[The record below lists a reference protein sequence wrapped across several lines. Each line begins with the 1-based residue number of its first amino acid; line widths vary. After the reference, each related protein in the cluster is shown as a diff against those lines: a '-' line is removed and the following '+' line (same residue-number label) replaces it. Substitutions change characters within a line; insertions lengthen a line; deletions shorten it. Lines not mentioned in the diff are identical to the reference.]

1 MWKKFTSLLLL
12 SVICVSTWY
21 ASVADYKNSDSI
33 AEYKTYL
40 EKRADA
46 LLSDK
51 LLWEKID
58 ILVKIKSLLQAYE
71 EQSDISD
78 MDIKKINFLYALQA
92 YIQEDMGMKTGITV
106 RIIDDAR
113 CQDCMTDEMT
123 QQLQALPFLK
133 EASFTVEDFSDT
145 GTKQYMK
152 ENGITHLPA
161 FIFDTNEIEDD
172 NQIVPYL
179 WKLPD
184 GNYSLAAGAN
194 FDPFTERSERGFKM
208 ISQDVIDELLEWA
221 HLYEGKKAEILWIE
235 YSDMECPFCA
245 RLHNDEVFEKLMKEY
260 WDTLSYSMQHFPLA
274 FHTNALDA
282 AQALECIAEREKSA
296 YYPVIKQS
304 FETYSSNNFSLSGLY
319 EIAESQ
325 GIEKKDVQECVN
337 NNTYKQKV
345 EDQMLRWQT
354 LFGITGTPGNV
365 LINTKT
371 GEYTTISGAYPYEYF
386 KEVIDSLSK

>member
-1 MWKKFTSLLLL
+1 MWKKIISLFLL

-40 EKRADA
+40 EKRAGT

-71 EQSDISD
+71 GRSNISD
-78 MDIKKINFLYALQA
+78 MDIKRINFLYALQA

-123 QQLQALPFLK
+123 RQLQAFPFLK

-172 NQIVPYL
+172 NEIVPYL
-179 WKLPD
+179 WELPD

-208 ISQDVIDELLEWA
+208 ISQDVIDELLDWA
-221 HLYEGKKAEILWIE
+221 HLYEGKKSEILWIE
-235 YSDMECPFCA
+235 YSDMECSFCA
-245 RLHNDEVFEKLMKEY
+245 RLHNDEVLEKLMKEY
-260 WDTLSYSMQHFPLA
+260 GDTLSYSMQHFPLA
-274 FHTNALDA
+274 FHANALEA
-282 AQALECIAEREKSA
+282 AQALECIAERKKSA

-304 FETYSSNNFSLSGLY
+304 FESYSSNNFSLSGLY
-319 EIAESQ
+319 EIAQSQ
-325 GIEKKDVQECVN
+325 GVGKKEVQECVD

-354 LFGITGTPGNV
+354 LFSVTGTPGNV

-371 GEYTTISGAYPYEYF
+371 GEYTTIWGAHPYEHF
-386 KEVIDSLSK
+386 KEIIDSLLK